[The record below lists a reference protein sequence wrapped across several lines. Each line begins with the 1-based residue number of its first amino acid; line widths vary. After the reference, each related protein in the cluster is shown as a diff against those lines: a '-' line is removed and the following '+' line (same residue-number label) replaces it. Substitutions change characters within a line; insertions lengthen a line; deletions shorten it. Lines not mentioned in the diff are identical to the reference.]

1 MRHLHTTYM
10 IRSGQA
16 RVEPEKQD
24 RHVLAAIVRRAIER
38 YEEVRAAEV
47 NDGQADTKPA
57 SREGGET

>member
-1 MRHLHTTYM
+1 M